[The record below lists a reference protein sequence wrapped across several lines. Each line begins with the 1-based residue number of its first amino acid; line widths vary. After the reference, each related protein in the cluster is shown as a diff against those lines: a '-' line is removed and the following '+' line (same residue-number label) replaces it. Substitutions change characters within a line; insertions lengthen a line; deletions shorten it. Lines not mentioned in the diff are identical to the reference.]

1 MLFTHIHKIF
11 SRISQKCYLKC
22 EIKTCQI
29 PQTVTDDARIGEN
42 IITNKINKYLY
53 IFLYQK
59 ILTSQIKKEK
69 MKMSEKNDNFTKKEY
84 IKRDI
89 I

>member
-69 MKMSEKNDNFTKKEY
+69 NTDVGNLAKKN
-84 IKRDI
+84 
-89 I
+89 